1 MAWLAHAWHLLKTLN
16 PLKLAPAHVESELE
30 KVESKQT
37 IVDLRR
43 DKLTWQRDKQVLEQ
57 RVQELESA
65 LAFKPVVTIPPR
77 AGTISFYSKS
87 ARRVVLEKEAEL
99 SRRAHFQ

>member
-1 MAWLAHAWHLLKTLN
+1 MAWLAQAWQLLKTLN
-16 PLKLAPAHVESELE
+16 PLKLARAHVESELE
-30 KVESKQT
+30 KVELKQT
-37 IVDLRR
+37 IVELRR
-43 DKLTWQRDKQVLEQ
+43 DKLASLHEKQVLEQ

-65 LAFKPVVTIPPR
+65 PASMPVVTTPPR